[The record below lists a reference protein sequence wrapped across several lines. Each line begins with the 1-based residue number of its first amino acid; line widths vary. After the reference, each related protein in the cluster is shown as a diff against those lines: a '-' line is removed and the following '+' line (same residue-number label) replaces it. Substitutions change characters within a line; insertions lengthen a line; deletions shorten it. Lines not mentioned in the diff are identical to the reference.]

1 MMTEPKS
8 GTAGRP
14 VQAENP
20 PQRLAILG
28 ATGSIGTQT
37 LEVVRRHPDRFVAE
51 VLTAGTQTDRLI
63 EQALEFRPNTVVVG
77 DAGYEKVREALWP
90 AGIKVFA
97 GEAALNEV
105 CAFDT
110 VDTVVTAVMGSM
122 GLRPTLTAVE
132 NRKKIALANKE
143 TLVMGGD
150 LVRAAVARHG
160 AVITPIDS
168 EHSAIFQCL
177 QGEPA
182 DTVEKLILTGSG
194 GPFRGRSREALQ
206 CVRPAEALKHPTWN
220 MGRKISIDSATL
232 MNKGLELIEAAHL
245 FGMRPEDIEVVIH
258 PQSIVHSL
266 VRFRDGGVKAQ
277 LGLPDMKGPIMYA
290 LSSPDR
296 LPESAAQTPRLSLP
310 QIGSLTFEEPD
321 RGNFP
326 CLALAEA
333 AAKAG
338 GGMPCVLNAANEVAV
353 AAYLNEEIGFMDIP
367 ALIEAQLDAAG
378 GAGAVRRGRDLDDLL
393 ALDGEVRSATRRAI
407 ENKTI

>member
-8 GTAGRP
+8 GRP
-14 VQAENP
+14 ASADAR

-37 LEVVRRHPDRFVAE
+37 LEVVRRHPDRFAVE
-51 VLTAGTQTDRLI
+51 VLAAGAQADKLVA
-63 EQALEFRPNTVVVG
+63 QALEFKPNAVVIG
-77 DAGYEKVREALWP
+77 EAGYEKVREALWP

-97 GEAALNEV
+97 GEEALNEV

-143 TLVMGGD
+143 TLVMGGQ
-150 LVRAAVARHG
+150 LVREAVARCG

-182 DTVEKLILTGSG
+182 ETVEKLILTGSG
-194 GPFRGRSREALQ
+194 GPFRGRGREALRA
-206 CVRPAEALKHPTWN
+206 VKPAEALKHPTWN

-232 MNKGLELIEAAHL
+232 MNKGLELIEAAYL
-245 FGMRPEDIEVVIH
+245 FGMRPEDIDVVIH

-266 VRFRDGGVKAQ
+266 VQFRDGSVKAQ
-277 LGLPDMKGPIMYA
+277 LGLPDMKGPIKYA
-290 LSSPDR
+290 LSWPDR
-296 LPESAAQTPRLSLP
+296 LPEEAARTPRLSLA
-310 QIGSLTFEEPD
+310 QVGQLTFEAPD

-333 AAKAG
+333 AARAG
-338 GGMPCVLNAANEVAV
+338 GGMTCVLNAANEVAV
-353 AAYLNEEIGFMDIP
+353 AAYLNGEIGFMDIP
-367 ALIEAQLDAAG
+367 ALIEARMEAAD
-378 GAGAVRRGRDLDDLL
+378 GAGALRRGRDLDDLL
-393 ALDGEVRSATRRAI
+393 ALDAEVRAATRRAI

>member
-8 GTAGRP
+8 GSALRP
-14 VQAENP
+14 EQTGIP

-37 LEVVRRHPDRFVAE
+37 LEVVRRHPDRFAVE
-51 VLTAGTQTDRLI
+51 VLTAGTQADKLI
-63 EQALEFRPNTVVVG
+63 EQALEFKPNAVVIG

-97 GEAALNEV
+97 GEEALNEV

-110 VDTVVTAVMGSM
+110 VDTVVTAVMGGM
-122 GLRPTLTAVE
+122 GLRPTLTAVAH
-132 NRKKIALANKE
+132 RKKIALANKE

-150 LVRAAVARHG
+150 LVRAAVARYG
-160 AVITPIDS
+160 ATVNPIDS

-182 DTVEKLILTGSG
+182 ENVEKLILTGSG

-206 CVRPAEALKHPTWN
+206 SVKLAEALKHPTWR

-266 VRFRDGGVKAQ
+266 VQFRDGSVKAQ

-290 LSSPDR
+290 LSAPGR
-296 LPESAAQTPRLSLP
+296 LPESAAQTPRLSLAE
-310 QIGSLTFEEPD
+310 IGRLTFEAPD

-353 AAYLNEEIGFMDIP
+353 AAYLDETIGFMDIP
-367 ALIEAQLDAAG
+367 ALIEAQLEAAA

-393 ALDGEVRSATRRAI
+393 ALDGEVRAATRRAI